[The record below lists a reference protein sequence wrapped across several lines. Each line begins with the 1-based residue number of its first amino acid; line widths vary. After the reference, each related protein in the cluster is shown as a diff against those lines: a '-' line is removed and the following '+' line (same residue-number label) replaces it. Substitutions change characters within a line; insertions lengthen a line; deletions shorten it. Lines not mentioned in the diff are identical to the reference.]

1 MEITT
6 QSLTSAKRGLQTI
19 FDKAYHGVADM
30 WWPQLATRTHS
41 TGAEEEYHLL
51 GAVPGMKELVG
62 EITIANLL
70 RHGFTIKNKEWAD
83 TIAIK
88 RKDLERDR
96 LGVYT
101 PFVTA
106 MAEAAAYHPGELVA
120 KLLVDGF
127 ATNDYTGS
135 YFFSTGKKAHAKAT
149 AFDTLIDNKKLSQ
162 TNFRN
167 ARKLLVGRLNAEGR
181 AMRLGRDLVL
191 VVSPTYQS
199 TALEITT
206 AEKLGNNT
214 NVDRGTARTLVL
226 PELLALGA
234 EHHWFLLEAG
244 STVKPFIVQ
253 KETEPQQAMVTDPN
267 DSHVVKHQEFIY
279 QVYQRHNA
287 GYGLP
292 EMVVGS
298 TGANAA

>member
-6 QSLTSAKRGLQTI
+6 QSLTSAKRGLQKI
-19 FDKAYHGVADM
+19 FDNAYQGIAEM
-30 WWPQLATRTHS
+30 WWKQLALS
-41 TGAEEEYHLL
+41 TTSNGSDEEYHWL
-51 GAVPGMKELVG
+51 GAVPGLKELIG
-62 EITIANLL
+62 EVQIANLI

-83 TIAIK
+83 TIGIK

-96 LGVYT
+96 LAIYT
-101 PFVTA
+101 AFVQA
-106 MAEAAAYHPGELVA
+106 MAEAAAYQPGELVA

-127 ATNDYTGS
+127 TETDYTGTA
-135 YFFSTGKKAHAKAT
+135 FFSTGKKAHAKAN
-149 AFDTLIDNKKLSQ
+149 AFDTIVDNKKLSQ
-162 TNFRN
+162 ANFRA
-167 ARKLLVGRLNAEGR
+167 ARKLLIGRLNAEGR
-181 AMRLGRDLVL
+181 AMRLGKDVVL

-226 PELLALGA
+226 PELLALSA

-244 STVKPFIVQ
+244 GAMKPFIVQ

-279 QVYQRHNA
+279 QVYCRHNA

-292 EMVVGS
+292 ELAVGS